1 MNYYSVI
8 SNNLFYVEDNQGL
21 IKSFNIDKKDV
32 TREVYL
38 FVNND
43 KLHEAL
49 EFYSKFRY
57 NTISNNFG
65 YTKTVYIK

>member
-38 FVNND
+38 
-43 KLHEAL
+43 
-49 EFYSKFRY
+49 
-57 NTISNNFG
+57 
-65 YTKTVYIK
+65 